1 MAIIKRI
8 GLFLAVNIAVL
19 AMFTLVLV
27 LLQSMGVIVP
37 QNLMFDAGIALF
49 FGFSGAFVSLFMSKW
64 AAKAMMGIRVIDP
77 NADLSGY
84 DRWLLETVHSQA
96 QAAGLKKMPEV
107 GIYMSPEVNAFAT
120 GPSRNNSLVAF
131 SAGLLSKMS
140 QDEVE
145 AVSAHEVGHIAN
157 GDMVTQTLIQGVINT
172 FVIFF
177 ARIIARMVSTATSS
191 GDSNNP
197 NGNFLVFF
205 LVNMVLQL
213 AFGFLGGLIVNAFS
227 RYREYKADAF
237 SGRIAGRDKM
247 ISALRALQRNS
258 EAVDTRHPAM
268 ATMKISNSPGWA
280 LLTSTHP
287 PLEKRIEA
295 LQRGQ

>member
-1 MAIIKRI
+1 MVVIVLAILEGFGVKLS
-8 GLFLAVNIAVL
+8 GSLAIDGVIAVV
-19 AMFTLVLV
+19 A
-27 LLQSMGVIVP
+27 
-37 QNLMFDAGIALF
+37 
-49 FGFSGAFVSLFMSKW
+49 GFSGAFISLFISKW
-64 AAKAMMGIRVIDP
+64 AAKTMMGVQVLDP
-77 NADLSGY
+77 RANLSSY
-84 DRWLLETVHSQA
+84 DRWLVDTVHAQA

-107 GIYMSPEVNAFAT
+107 GVYQSPEVNAFAT

-131 SAGLLSKMS
+131 SSGLLSQMS

-145 AVSAHEVGHIAN
+145 AVSAHEVGHVAN

-177 ARIIARMVSTATSS
+177 ARIVARIVASAVREELAW
-191 GDSNNP
+191 
-197 NGNFLVFF
+197 LVFMVVS
-205 LVNMVLQL
+205 LVCQVVFGLLGMV
-213 AFGFLGGLIVNAFS
+213 IVNAFS

-237 SGRIAGRDKM
+237 AGKLAGRDKM

-258 EAVDTRHPAM
+258 EAVDTRHPAL
-268 ATMKISNSPGWA
+268 ASMKISNVPGWA
-280 LLTSTHP
+280 LALSTHP

>member
-1 MAIIKRI
+1 MAILKRF
-8 GLFLAVNIAVL
+8 GLFIAVNIAVM
-19 AMFTLVLV
+19 AMFTMVLL

-37 QNLMFDAGIALF
+37 QNLAFDAGVALF

-64 AAKAMMGIRVIDP
+64 AAKTFMGVKVLDP
-77 NADLSGY
+77 NANLTGY
-84 DRWLLETVHSQA
+84 DRWLLETVHAQA

-120 GPSRNNSLVAF
+120 GPSKNNSLVAF

-177 ARIIARMVSTATSS
+177 ARIIARMVATASSS

-197 NGNFLVFF
+197 NGNIMVFF
-205 LVNMVLQL
+205 LVNFALQI

-227 RYREYKADAF
+227 RYREYQADAF
-237 SGRIAGRDKM
+237 AGRIAGRDKM
-247 ISALRALQRNS
+247 IAALRALQRNS
-258 EAVDTRHPAM
+258 EAIDNRHPAM
-268 ATMKISNSPGWA
+268 ATMKISNHPGWA
-280 LLTSTHP
+280 ILTSTHP

>member
-1 MAIIKRI
+1 MQLLKRF
-8 GLFLAVNIAVL
+8 GLFAAVNIAVL
-19 AMFTLVLV
+19 AMVMVVLAILEGFGV
-27 LLQSMGVIVP
+27 KLSGSLALDGVIAVV
-37 QNLMFDAGIALF
+37 A
-49 FGFSGAFVSLFMSKW
+49 GFSGAFISLFMSKW
-64 AAKAMMGIRVIDP
+64 AAKSMMGVQVLDP
-77 NADLSGY
+77 RANLNGY
-84 DRWLLETVHSQA
+84 DRWLVDMVHAQA

-107 GIYMSPEVNAFAT
+107 GVYDSPEVNAFAT

-131 SAGLLSKMS
+131 SSGLLSQMS

-177 ARIIARMVSTATSS
+177 ARIVARLVASAVREELAY
-191 GDSNNP
+191 
-197 NGNFLVFF
+197 LVFIVVS
-205 LVNMVLQL
+205 LVCQV
-213 AFGFLGGLIVNAFS
+213 AFGLLGMLVVNAFS

-237 SGRIAGRDKM
+237 AGNLAGRDKM
-247 ISALRALQRNS
+247 IAALRALQRSS
-258 EAVDTRHPAM
+258 EAVDTRHPAL
-268 ATMKISNSPGWA
+268 ASMKISNVPGWA
-280 LLTSTHP
+280 LAFSTHP

>member
-1 MAIIKRI
+1 MQLLKRI
-8 GLFLAVNIAVL
+8 ALFAIVNIAVMI
-19 AMFTLVLV
+19 MFTMVLL

-37 QNLMFDAGIALF
+37 QNLGFDAGIALF
-49 FGFSGAFVSLFMSKW
+49 FGFSGAFVSLLMSKW
-64 AAKAMMGIRVIDP
+64 AAKTFMGVKVLDP
-77 NADLSGY
+77 NAELSGY
-84 DRWLLETVHSQA
+84 DRWLLETVHAQA

-120 GPSRNNSLVAF
+120 GPSKSNSIVAF
-131 SAGLLSKMS
+131 SSGLLSKMS

-177 ARIIARMVSTATSS
+177 ARIIARMVATATSS

-197 NGNFLVFF
+197 NGNIMVFF
-205 LVNMVLQL
+205 LVNMALQI

-237 SGRIAGRDKM
+237 AGNIAGRDKM
-247 ISALRALQRNS
+247 IAALRALQRNS
-258 EAVDTRHPAM
+258 QAIDSRHPAM
-268 ATMKISNSPGWA
+268 ATMKISNHPGWA
-280 LLTSTHP
+280 LLMSTHP